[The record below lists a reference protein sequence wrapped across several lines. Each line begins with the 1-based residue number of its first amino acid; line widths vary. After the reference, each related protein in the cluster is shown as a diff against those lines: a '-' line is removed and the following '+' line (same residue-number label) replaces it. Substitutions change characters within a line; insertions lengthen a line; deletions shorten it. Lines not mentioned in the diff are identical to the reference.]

1 MKITITML
9 IFKTMIIMI
18 SLKKRNYKYFVG
30 VVDIVFN
37 DYDDDDDDDSS
48 DDDNHDHGLTND
60 EELQVL
66 CRSGRYCG
74 WASAA
79 ATPQTISGDHFIN

>member
-1 MKITITML
+1 MTIMLTMM

-18 SLKKRNYKYFVG
+18 SLKMRNYKYFVG
-30 VVDIVFN
+30 VVGIVFN

-48 DDDNHDHGLTND
+48 DDDNHDHGLIND

-66 CRSGRYCG
+66 CRSGRHCG
-74 WASAA
+74 
-79 ATPQTISGDHFIN
+79 